1 MLDASPKGTVPVL
14 ILADGHVLDESLDI
28 MRWALTQNDPENW
41 LSADIEKT
49 NTLIANNDGGFKKNL
64 DRYKYPSRYPDEDC
78 TTAEE
83 NCMAYLQTYEQV
95 LTQHKFLLG
104 DTATLADI
112 ALFPFVRQFSFV
124 EKEKFENAD
133 LPNLQ
138 VWRRIFLQSELFQTI
153 MKKRAIWKTPEIIA

>member
-1 MLDASPKGTVPVL
+1 
-14 ILADGHVLDESLDI
+14 
-28 MRWALTQNDPENW
+28 
-41 LSADIEKT
+41 
-49 NTLIANNDGGFKKNL
+49 
-64 DRYKYPSRYPDEDC
+64 
-78 TTAEE
+78 
-83 NCMAYLQTYEQV
+83 MAYLQTYEQV